1 MSLKSWIKDHTG
13 KTEEGPLSIDDLIVL
28 RRFDEAKQALH
39 VHIKSRPKDLIAKR
53 KLAEVYHRMGESAH
67 SVEMLIA
74 IAEAYAEDGFH
85 DKALAQLAVAQKLSP
100 TEDRIAAKISKLHRM
115 RGMDKRQE
123 QVVMKLL
130 QNAQGQHS
138 GGSQSY
144 LNVQRFWANLTASPV
159 IESLPMEELQRL
171 FGEFETFSLGP
182 GKVVAYQ
189 GQELEEL
196 YLIAEGKVQATVRL
210 DNDMTPT
217 LREFEPGEVLGDS
230 ALLEHQPWP
239 ATITTMKR
247 SMLLRLKPKGREKLI
262 NASPNPAILK
272 NSLGVQQ
279 NDSHLRDAA
288 RKALG

>member
-1 MSLKSWIKDHTG
+1 MSLKSWIKNKTG
-13 KTEEGPLSIDDLIVL
+13 KAEEGPLSIDDLIVL
-28 RRFDEAKQALH
+28 ERFEDAKRELNA
-39 VHIKSRPKDLIAKR
+39 HIKIRPKDLIAQR
-53 KLAEVYHRMGESAH
+53 KLAEVYLRMGQPDHAEQI
-67 SVEMLIA
+67 LFA

-85 DKALAQLAVAQKLSP
+85 EKALAQLAVAQKLNP
-100 TEDRIAAKISKLHRM
+100 TDDRIAAKISKLHRM

-130 QNAQGQHS
+130 EKAQGQKQGS
-138 GGSQSY
+138 SQSY

-196 YLIAEGKVQATVRL
+196 YLIAEGRLRATIRL
-210 DNDMTPT
+210 ENESTPT

-239 ATITTMKR
+239 ATIETIKR
-247 SMLLRLKPKGREKLI
+247 SMLLRLKPAGLEALVES
-262 NASPNPAILK
+262 SPNPKILM

-279 NDSHLRDAA
+279 NDAHLRDAA
-288 RKALG
+288 RKATT